1 MDFAGTYVAIEFGE
15 TSNRN
20 LTKFFENLG
29 VKNIV
34 DDLHVTLIY
43 SRETMLFDE
52 IDLNLKG
59 ELIRFENARYEL
71 FGEDKD
77 VLVLRFNSKIL
88 NDAHEN
94 IKSIGAI
101 HSYPNY
107 SPHLT
112 IAYDMKEIPS
122 KMLPIELR
130 THEIDKVIW
139 EEINDD

>member
-1 MDFAGTYVAIEFGE
+1 MQGTYVAIEFGE
-15 TSNRN
+15 TSNKN
-20 LTKFFENLG
+20 LMKFFENLG

-59 ELIRFENARYEL
+59 ELIRFDNARYEL
-71 FGEDKD
+71 FGEDND
-77 VLVLRFNSKIL
+77 VLVLRFDSKL
-88 NDAHEN
+88 LTSAHEK
-94 IKSIGAI
+94 IKKLGAI

-107 SPHLT
+107 SPYMT
-112 IAYDMKEIPS
+112 IAYDTKEIPS
-122 KMLPIELR
+122 KMLPIKLR
-130 THEIDKVIW
+130 THEIAKVIW